1 MLPVDGRTLSR
12 SSVTCTELGKPVSLL
27 LYIAGKPIAREAE
40 WGAGKGLRRKRT
52 LPCNAGDRG
61 LNVTSCESRQT
72 SAG

>member
-1 MLPVDGRTLSR
+1 M
-12 SSVTCTELGKPVSLL
+12 VSPYISC

-40 WGAGKGLRRKRT
+40 RDAGKGLWRKRT
-52 LPCNAGDRG
+52 LPCNAEDRG